1 MKYFTQII
9 FLSILMQST
18 AFAAATFSPVCP
30 KEVTPSK
37 QTVEHVTGWET
48 FNPESRHFLQNITL
62 YSGHPNESASLKPE
76 ISNTKRSVWD
86 FSPKDKI
93 YIACE
98 YRQTAVQLIQ
108 ALPDGTRQ
116 CTLSYQANSEYVPD
130 RMTCT
135 N

>member
-1 MKYFTQII
+1 MKYFARII

-18 AFAAATFSPVCP
+18 AFAGTVFSPVCP
-30 KEVTPSK
+30 KEVMPSK
-37 QTVEHVTGWET
+37 QTAEAIAGWEA
-48 FNPESRHFLQNITL
+48 FSPESRHFLQNITL
-62 YSGHPNESASLKPE
+62 YSGHPKESASLKPE
-76 ISNTKRSVWD
+76 ISNAKRSVWD

-98 YRQTAVQLIQ
+98 YRQTAVQLVQ
-108 ALPDGTRQ
+108 ALPDGTKQ
-116 CTLSYQANSEYVPD
+116 CTLSYQANSEFVPD